1 MVLARWT
8 SGLVRP
14 NNAGVAW
21 REPRERGEQVV
32 GVHRQW
38 RRQVV
43 GLGVLGALLT
53 VVVAATAVFAVA
65 GTVRSG
71 HQLHRLTRA
80 QRLHQ
85 DVDMMHDALR
95 ADVMSAGQ
103 AVSGP
108 EPGAPVRGWTA
119 TTRDANR
126 LLRDVDT
133 LRGLDLPSPVAAALA
148 SLRDEQTAYVAL
160 AVRLVADARQGRVPT
175 PAQLQNFQGRFQRL
189 LLPQQAV
196 TATLTA
202 TSSQVVRAQTRHER
216 VIAIVLMAASAMA
229 LGGWTLLLAL
239 HRRGPRGPG
248 GAPRRGGG
256 RRSLAGPV
264 APEPPPP

>member
-1 MVLARWT
+1 
-8 SGLVRP
+8 
-14 NNAGVAW
+14 
-21 REPRERGEQVV
+21 V
-32 GVHRQW
+32 GVQQQW

-71 HQLHRLTRA
+71 HQLHQLARA

-95 ADVMSAGQ
+95 ADVMSDGQ
-103 AVSGP
+103 TVSGP
-108 EPGAPVRGWTA
+108 EPGASVRGWTA
-119 TTRDANR
+119 TTRDADR
-126 LLRDVDT
+126 LLRDIDT

-148 SLRDEQTAYVAL
+148 SLRDEQTAYVDL
-160 AVRLVADARQGRVPT
+160 AVRMVDDARQGREPP
-175 PAQLQNFQGRFQRL
+175 PAQLEEFQDRFERL
-189 LLPQQAV
+189 LAPQEEV

-216 VIAIVLMAASAMA
+216 VIALC
-229 LGGWTLLLAL
+229 
-239 HRRGPRGPG
+239 
-248 GAPRRGGG
+248 
-256 RRSLAGPV
+256 
-264 APEPPPP
+264 